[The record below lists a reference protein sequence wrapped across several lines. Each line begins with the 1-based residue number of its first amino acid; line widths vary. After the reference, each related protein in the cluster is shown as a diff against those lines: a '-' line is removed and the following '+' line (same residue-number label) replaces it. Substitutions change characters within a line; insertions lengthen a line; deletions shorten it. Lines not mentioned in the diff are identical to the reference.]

1 LKQITDLNKE
11 TLRLALIWVAIGL
24 VVGLT
29 IGGLWAHRYYRQAK
43 EYNRRLATTKAQL
56 EGLQER
62 ESLMTV
68 LYFIKETGAESYLV
82 PERRKIPYNGNP
94 QLATVQELCNGPES
108 PDLQAVF
115 SRKTKVLK
123 LEIKDGLA
131 IIDLNKEAT
140 KSSRGAWGEAL
151 TVSALVN
158 TLTKFPEV
166 DQVRILIEGK
176 EVETLSG
183 HVDLT
188 LPLRRNEQVIRLT
201 DER

>member
-1 LKQITDLNKE
+1 MKQITNLSKE
-11 TLRLALIWVAIGL
+11 AFRLALIWVAIGL
-24 VVGLT
+24 VAGLT
-29 IGGLWAHRYYRQAK
+29 VGGLWAHRYYRQAK
-43 EYNRRLATTKAQL
+43 KYNSRLVTTKAQL
-56 EGLQER
+56 EGLQEK
-62 ESLMTV
+62 ESHLAV

-94 QLATVQELCNGPES
+94 QLAAVQELFNGPES

-123 LEIKDGLA
+123 LEIQDGLA
-131 IIDLNKEAT
+131 TIDLNKEAT

-183 HVDLT
+183 HVDLSR
-188 LPLRRNEQVIRLT
+188 PLRRNEQVIRLP
-201 DER
+201 DGR